1 MYINIILGIHTTQ
14 RMGRLLQ
21 QCFVY
26 NICDQ
31 RQFISIVSA
40 LTKFYKKILVP
51 GIYGCLVFFFF
62 LTCDFKLP
70 IFVTISHLIQ
80 FHILFLITL
89 SSNITLASRYPYKN
103 FSLKLCDR
111 NIAMTSYFT
120 ITK

>member
-1 MYINIILGIHTTQ
+1 MYYMYINIILGIHTTQ

-62 LTCDFKLP
+62 LPGTLNCLYLLP
-70 IFVTISHLIQ
+70 SAT
-80 FHILFLITL
+80 
-89 SSNITLASRYPYKN
+89 
-103 FSLKLCDR
+103 
-111 NIAMTSYFT
+111 
-120 ITK
+120 